1 MGYKLIVSDLDE
13 TLLNTDKQVGEKT
26 IAAVKKAE
34 DAGVLFIPATGR
46 GYTSV
51 HSTTKALGLYDQSG
65 QYVISFNGGA
75 ITENKNEKLLFKQG
89 ISFEEAEALY
99 QKGLTYKD
107 ICIHI
112 YTLDHVYVRNFYDNE
127 KRYLNGRM
135 QVEEIFSDSIDFLK
149 DQYIIK
155 AIYMNE
161 DFNYLNRIRNEISD
175 LTVNMDVSF
184 SSNRYMEFNRKGVS
198 KGTGLEKL
206 CHILNIPIEETI
218 AIGDNFNDLSMIQTA
233 GLGVGVANTVE
244 DMKSKCDV
252 ITKND
257 CNHDAVAEVI
267 NRYIFHED

>member
-1 MGYKLIVSDLDE
+1 MGYQLIVSDLDE
-13 TLLNTDKQVGEKT
+13 TLLNTDKHVGEKT

-34 DAGVLFIPATGR
+34 EAGILFIPATGR
-46 GYTSV
+46 GYSSV
-51 HSTTKALGLYDQSG
+51 HQTTKELGLYDKPH

-75 ITENKNEKLLFKQG
+75 ITENKDEKLLYKQG
-89 ISFEEAEALY
+89 ISFEEARDLY
-99 QKGLTYKD
+99 LRGLNYKD

-127 KRYLNGRM
+127 KRYVNGRM

-149 DQYIIK
+149 DQYIMK

-161 DFNYLNRIRNEISD
+161 DFNYLNRIKNEISD
-175 LTVNMDVSF
+175 LTVDMDVSF
-184 SSNRYMEFNRKGVS
+184 SSNRYMEFNHKGVS

-206 CHILNIPIEETI
+206 CHILNIPIEDTI
-218 AIGDNFNDLSMIQTA
+218 AIGDNFNDLSMIQMA
-233 GLGVGVANTVE
+233 GLGVGVANTIE
-244 DMKSKCDV
+244 DMKDQCDV

-267 NRYIFHED
+267 NRYIFQED